1 MEFWEF
7 LLVMVIV
14 MPIVVMW
21 IACLIDAIMRPDI
34 SGWAKAA
41 WMLAILFFPLIG
53 SIVYVVT
60 RPPLV
65 SGGPTISAVSPVN
78 DAWGVDPNSLPNPR

>member
-1 MEFWEF
+1 MEWWEF
-7 LLVMVIV
+7 FIVMAIV

-21 IACLIDAIMRPDI
+21 VACLIDVISRPDL

-41 WMLAILFFPLIG
+41 WMLFIVLLPLIG
-53 SIVYVVT
+53 SITYVIM

-65 SGGPTISAVSPVN
+65 SGRSSMDDV
-78 DAWGVDPNSLPNPR
+78 WGSDPNGLTYPR